1 VLENMGGEVVVCSGK
16 RLGAAEIFWDDAGT
30 RARGTT
36 GLELRLAKR
45 WNNQLSLY

>member
-1 VLENMGGEVVVCSGK
+1 LENMGVEAVVRLGK
-16 RLGAAEIFWDDAGT
+16 RLGAAEKLWDDAGT

-45 WNNQLSLY
+45 RNNQLSLC